1 MCARARVVRACM
13 HECVCV
19 YPRVCARVH
28 VYLDMHAC
36 MHLSTRAPRAYV
48 RVQVKI
54 AESGVQEKATL
65 IVQSALALVLEQ
77 AEKTKQLVTAL
88 ADKKPATGGI

>member
-1 MCARARVVRACM
+1 M
-13 HECVCV
+13 HAWCVCV
-19 YPRVCARVH
+19 CVCVCARVC
-28 VYLDMHAC
+28 VCVCICIYTLTCMRACIYLC
-36 MHLSTRAPRAYV
+36 IRAPRAYV

-65 IVQSALALVLEQ
+65 IAQSALALVLEQ
-77 AEKTKQLVTAL
+77 AEKTKQLVAAL